1 MQLAKRCQQSIQQ
14 LTISTEQ
21 QRYINITASFGVT
34 VVCHNQSMRQAIKQA
49 DEAMYQAKRLG
60 RNLIVLS
67 DQTED
72 AVAIPVG

>member
-14 LTISTEQ
+14 LVSTDQ
-21 QRYINITASFGVT
+21 QKYINITASFGVT
-34 VVCHNQSMRQAIKQA
+34 VVCHNHSMRQAIKQA

-67 DQTED
+67 DQTGGV
-72 AVAIPVG
+72 VAIPAG